1 MSKKHILEAAS
12 LVSESA
18 SEDGTWKVRV
28 ISEGK
33 GSSGTYTAALLENH
47 HQAFDNVLSF
57 KNHPVGW
64 DGPQSR
70 DFTMIAGEI
79 VGETWVEKDER
90 GLTAVFANYRPDPE
104 YADKI
109 ERYKGKLG
117 LSIYIEGSGYED
129 ENGEYIVDW
138 FNPEDPYA
146 SLDVVIAPGARG
158 KFMESMREFYSAH
171 RPSDKHPGG
180 TRTVENKEI
189 KMDQELKDALK
200 GISDTLAGLVAKEKA
215 AEAADAQAKA
225 DEAAVASAV
234 EAYAAAEKAIA
245 DADLLD
251 VQVESLRAAAKAGQD
266 VAPMIEAAKAVKEAA
281 VKAVKESAEADEH
294 PGAVLGGTR
303 TVESATDLGKVF
315 G

>member
-1 MSKKHILEAAS
+1 MSSKRHLLEAAS
-12 LVSESA
+12 LASESA
-18 SEDGTWKVRV
+18 SEDGTWKVRL

-33 GSSGTYTAALLENH
+33 GSSGTYTRELLENH
-47 HQAFDNVLSF
+47 HSALNELLSF

-79 VGETWVEKDER
+79 QGDVWIEQDER
-90 GLTAVFANYRPDPE
+90 GLAAVYGNYLPDPE
-104 YADKI
+104 YAAKL
-109 ERYKGKLG
+109 ERYKKKLG

-129 ENGEYIVDW
+129 ENGDFIVDW

-146 SLDVVIAPGARG
+146 SIDVVIAPGARG
-158 KFMESMREFYSAH
+158 KFMESMQQVYSA
-171 RPSDKHPGG
+171 RQSSDEHPGG
-180 TRTVENKEI
+180 TRAVENKEI

-200 GISDTLAGLVAKEKA
+200 GISDTLATLVAKDKA
-215 AEAADAQAKA
+215 AEAAEAQAKA

-245 DADLLD
+245 DAELLD

-266 VAPMIEAAKAVKEAA
+266 IAPLIESAKAVKEAA
-281 VKAVKESAEADEH
+281 IKAVKESASQDDAH
-294 PGAVLGGTR
+294 GVVLG
-303 TVESATDLGKVF
+303 ESAGIVNPWK
-315 G
+315 GR